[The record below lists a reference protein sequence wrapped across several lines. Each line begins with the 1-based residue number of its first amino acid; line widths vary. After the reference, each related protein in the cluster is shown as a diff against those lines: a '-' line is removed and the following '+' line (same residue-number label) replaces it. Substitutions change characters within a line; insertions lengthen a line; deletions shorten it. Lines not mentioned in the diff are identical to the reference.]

1 MLSYFKGRRV
11 AKRYL
16 APYRSALDMER
27 GGGGG
32 GGGGGHDIRAR
43 KIACCLI
50 LYTILIPALIP
61 KQLPLCPYSW
71 FATM

>member
-16 APYRSALDMER
+16 AYRSALDME

-32 GGGGGHDIRAR
+32 GGA
-43 KIACCLI
+43 
-50 LYTILIPALIP
+50 TI
-61 KQLPLCPYSW
+61 YGRGR
-71 FATM
+71 

>member
-32 GGGGGHDIRAR
+32 GGGGGSRYAGEEESM
-43 KIACCLI
+43 LPNP
-50 LYTILIPALIP
+50 LYYTNSS
-61 KQLPLCPYSW
+61 PYP
-71 FATM
+71 